1 MSVFKNRAELLQG
14 SRRPAWACLAAMAL
28 MTMAW
33 AMARPEPLAP
43 GVSPIYDTSPLPED
57 LLPAPSPE
65 PPPTTSLEI
74 PPPPATAEAEPEEEE
89 PEEEPWLEYRI
100 RRNDTMA
107 RILDRIGADD
117 EAKEFL
123 LAQKMKSYRKL
134 RRGDTVRFRL
144 KSGRLAEL
152 QYKTSPE
159 YYLRAGRDEAGALW
173 ASEDAPELISREEGR
188 GGVIQEGQGL
198 FIAADNAGVDDG
210 VIQSLID
217 LLETRVD
224 FYRGV
229 WAGDSF
235 RVVYDHMTDADGFT
249 VHAGRVK
256 AFEFVNRGRVIRGAW
271 SESAKGYYDE
281 SGAAMKSAFLSAPLK
296 YTRISSKF
304 SGRRFHPVL
313 KKWRAHRGVDYAA
326 RRGTPVRATADGVV
340 RFVGKKGGYGNL
352 ILLNHFKIYTTAY
365 GHLHKFAKGI
375 RKGGRVQQGQ
385 VIGYVGS
392 TGLSTGPHLHYE
404 FRVRGVHR
412 DPLAAGVPKQ
422 LPPLSGDALAQF
434 KRETV
439 EVWAKLGGVAL
450 L

>member
-1 MSVFKNRAELLQG
+1 MNDFMNRAELIQVA
-14 SRRPAWACLAAMAL
+14 RRPAWACLAAMTL
-28 MTMAW
+28 MTLAW

-43 GVSPIYDTSPLPED
+43 GGAPTYDISPLPED
-57 LLPAPSPE
+57 LFPAPSPLS
-65 PPPTTSLEI
+65 PSGTALEI
-74 PPPPATAEAEPEEEE
+74 PPPPAETTTAEEE

-107 RILDRIGADD
+107 RILDRIGADA

-123 LAQKMKSYRKL
+123 LAQKLKSYRKL

-144 KSGRLAEL
+144 KNGRLSEL

-159 YYLRAGRDEAGALW
+159 YYLRAGRDESGALW
-173 ASEDAPELISREEGR
+173 ASEDPPELISREEGR
-188 GGVIQEGQGL
+188 GGVIREGEGL
-198 FIAADNAGVDDG
+198 FIAADNAGVDDR

-235 RVVYDHMTDADGFT
+235 RVIYDHMTDADGAT
-249 VHAGRVK
+249 VQTGKLK

-271 SESAKGYYDE
+271 SESAEGYYDE

-296 YTRISSKF
+296 YNRISSRF

-365 GHLHKFAKGI
+365 GHLHNFAKGI
-375 RKGGRVQQGQ
+375 RKGTRVRQGQ

-412 DPLAAGVPKQ
+412 DPLSARVPRQ
-422 LPPLSGDALAQF
+422 LPPLSGEALAQF
-434 KRETV
+434 KRETN